1 MKPMY
6 TKRKF
11 NRRKR
16 LKKEH
21 IIAARNLYAIVAEHS
36 TEMVHPSASVW
47 SIRWSNFFETGSA

>member
-1 MKPMY
+1 MY